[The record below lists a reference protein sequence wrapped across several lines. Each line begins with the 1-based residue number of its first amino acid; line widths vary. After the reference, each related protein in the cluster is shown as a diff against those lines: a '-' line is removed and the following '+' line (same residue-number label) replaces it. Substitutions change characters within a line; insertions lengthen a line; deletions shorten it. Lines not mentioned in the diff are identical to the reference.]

1 MHDLILKN
9 GELIDGEG
17 AYSGQLQ
24 IAITNGRIAEIA
36 KTASGSAREYIDL
49 AGKLVVPGM
58 IDIHAHI
65 YEGVTSIGMSALDM
79 TFSGGV
85 TAVADAGSC
94 GSETFAGFRRWI
106 ADAAPRFSVSSIC
119 LALG

>member
-65 YEGVTSIGMSALDM
+65 YEGVTS
-79 TFSGGV
+79 
-85 TAVADAGSC
+85 
-94 GSETFAGFRRWI
+94 E
-106 ADAAPRFSVSSIC
+106 
-119 LALG
+119 